1 MSEQLFDILAI
12 CLAVFALWLG
22 WYSFKKLANYD
33 GSEFK
38 DISE

>member
-12 CLAVFALWLG
+12 CLAAFALIIG
-22 WYSFKKLANYD
+22 FITFKKLSHYD
-33 GSEFK
+33 GQEFR

>member
-1 MSEQLFDILAI
+1 MTEKLFDILAI
-12 CLAVFALWLG
+12 FFAVIALWLG

-33 GSEFK
+33 GPEFR